1 MKKNKN
7 NILIISII
15 LAIILIIAIILLKT
29 GKTKVDIIG
38 GKKETSY
45 FGTCSECGLTTWNSH
60 DSSSHY
66 ETCIK
71 GHHQNV
77 QSHSLSQEKVTNRP
91 SSNECWYVLE
101 KCSGCSYSN
110 KIESHDHERW
120 KGGYYDRNGVW
131 HNVNDGWDGSG
142 EATCTDSIRYERE
155 CLDCG
160 YDDSYT
166 VGPYGHD
173 YKEVDTGDGKTHKF
187 VCTRCKEEKKE
198 NNVLVTEAHTYSE
211 SVQNQTCVNSGGIIE
226 ECTKC
231 KYKYTKEKYN
241 ATGHKFG
248 IGYH

>member
-1 MKKNKN
+1 MKKSKSR
-7 NILIISII
+7 ILIISII
-15 LAIILIIAIILLKT
+15 IAIILIVTIILLNS
-29 GKTKVDIIG
+29 GKAKVDIIG
-38 GKKETSY
+38 GKEEKYLS
-45 FGTCSECGLTTWNSH
+45 CSECGLPTWKSH
-60 DSSSHY
+60 DSTSHY

-77 QSHSLSQEKVTNRP
+77 EAHNKSQRDVTDRESGLCWHTEEYCTGCGWKNTIEK
-91 SSNECWYVLE
+91 
-101 KCSGCSYSN
+101 
-110 KIESHDHERW
+110 HDHARW
-120 KGGYYDRNGVW
+120 EGGYYDKNGVW

-142 EATCTDSIRYERE
+142 EATCTDSIRYERT

-160 YDDSYT
+160 YKDSYT

-173 YKEVDTGDGKTHKF
+173 YKEVDTGDGQTHKF
-187 VCTRCKEEKKE
+187 VCSRCKEEKKE

-211 SVQNQTCVNSGGIIE
+211 IIESQTCVQAGGVIE

-231 KYKYTKEKYN
+231 KYRYTKEKYD

>member
-7 NILIISII
+7 NILIISIL
-15 LAIILIIAIILLKT
+15 LAIILMIAIILLKT

-38 GKKETSY
+38 GKEEKY
-45 FGTCSECGLTTWNSH
+45 LGTCSECGWPTWKSH
-60 DSSSHY
+60 DDSSHY

-77 QSHSLSQEKVTNRP
+77 ESHSLSDRKVTDNP
-91 SSNECWYVLE
+91 SYNKCWYVLRE
-101 KCSGCSYSN
+101 CSGCGYS
-110 KIESHDHERW
+110 KEIESGDHARW
-120 KGGYYDRNGVW
+120 KGGYYDRDGVW
-131 HNVNDGWDGSG
+131 HNVNDVWDGSG
-142 EATCTDSIRYERE
+142 EATCTESIRYERE

-160 YDDSYT
+160 YEDSYT

-211 SVQNQTCVNSGGIIE
+211 SVQNQTCVNSGGITE